1 MKNKFSKVLGVVLT
15 VATLVSLMTVAAP
28 ATPAA
33 AGTLAFTTETG
44 PTTVTVAFVDY
55 AVSADGNTIYGV
67 VGTGVLYKSTNAGAT
82 WSTVTVSGTGN
93 FSRVAVA
100 PDDANTVAT
109 YNGTAVWITTNG
121 ATTGGSDSWN
131 TAGAPTN
138 IVTANDLIISPS
150 VSGVRQVA
158 VAGSTGAANTGG
170 AAITTLN
177 LGGTVAAWT
186 AIANGGGVIGGA
198 TAPVFAVRFS
208 PNFASDR
215 LLTAVVQNTAS
226 VPAGQVTMNLF
237 RFTTLNPVTGLW
249 NAAAGFTDYT
259 GTTNSTGNIGG
270 PFAMPLVTVD
280 LSLAPTYSGTDSAS
294 RNAFV
299 AIDDGA
305 TGGVYQSKDAVNKLI
320 SDAVRIRSV
329 AFNGTNL
336 VAGRADNNVTYRSS
350 DMLASS
356 PTLTT
361 STQFQ
366 RPSGG
371 VNAVAANT
379 QVAWAGANA
388 VAATT
393 GNGSAF
399 SKSLDNGA
407 NYQDI
412 SNWNTSAASNVTDIS
427 VAPDGSKWYMVTT
440 GNGTDTN
447 VNVWAKTGTT
457 WERLMF
463 IANPATTAFTLRIAP
478 DNKQVVYL
486 VQNGTTTIYYT
497 DDGGDKNWVLRI
509 ANDNIIDLAVES
521 SQVVYYAY
529 SSNIRKSTNGG
540 FLWNDPATSISS
552 TWGTTFQLKSLGMN
566 NLLVSSTAGKV
577 AWSTNGGT
585 SFTSAATLT
594 NGGALQAT
602 AGNLSSGTFVYA
614 APGAGNT
621 LGAGVVQIYRYKIG
635 SVAPD
640 NVWKAITGNTVATT
654 PTATALFTGLELVGG
669 NTGILYAV
677 SQDPAGPGSTLW
689 RTMNPAEAGET
700 SVVFS
705 ALLTGPTLATSL
717 DASLVNGRTTDFEY
731 SVASGVTTLWVIDA
745 DTVVSEEAGDSA
757 TAINDEIYSFNDTL
771 SAAPVTASPAA
782 SAVIPVNPVS
792 GNTFSVTFTWA
803 RPSLATDYNLQ
814 VATDKD
820 FKAVISNTTFGVVT
834 GTVGFDPAVSPVAA
848 TLAAGVTLNPGSTY
862 FFRVRAIQPLISP
875 WSTTVTFTTASL
887 DKPFGLAGPAVGATD
902 VPVQPVLS
910 WSAYSGALWYEV
922 TVSEDPSFAIPE
934 FSHNVK
940 GNTFYGVTAD
950 EALKNS
956 TTYYWR
962 VRGVTAEPYVQ
973 GAAVITPSGP
983 WSTGAFTTVAA
994 AAAAAPPA
1002 VITVP
1007 APAPPAQVIQ
1017 LPAPAPVQ
1025 VPAAIPDWMLMT
1037 IIVIGA
1043 VLVIALVILI
1053 VRTRRVA

>member
-15 VATLVSLMTVAAP
+15 VATLTSLLTVATP

-44 PTTVTVAFVDY
+44 PTTVTVSFREM

-67 VGTGVLYKSTNAGAT
+67 VGTGVLYKSTNGGST
-82 WSTVTVSGTGN
+82 WSTTTVTGTGN
-93 FSRVAVA
+93 FSMVAIA

-109 YNGTAVWITTNG
+109 YNGSAVWICTNG
-121 ATTGGSDSWN
+121 STTGGSDSWN
-131 TAGAPTN
+131 SAGAPTN
-138 IVTANDLIISPS
+138 VDVARDLTISPS
-150 VSGVRQVA
+150 VSGVRQVT
-158 VAGSTGAANTGG
+158 VAGSTAGG
-170 AAITTLN
+170 GTAITTLN
-177 LGGTVAAWT
+177 LGGTVAVWT
-186 AIANGGGVIGGA
+186 AIANGAGPIGAA
-198 TAPVFAVRFS
+198 TAPAYAIRYS

-237 RFTTLNPVTGLW
+237 RFTTLNPVTGAW

-259 GTTNSTGNIGG
+259 GTSNSTGNIGG
-270 PFAMPLVTVD
+270 PFAMPLTTVD
-280 LSLAPTYSGTDSAS
+280 LSLAPTYTGTDSAS

-299 AIDDGA
+299 AIDDGV
-305 TGGVYQSKDAVNKLI
+305 TGGVYQLKDVVSKLI

-336 VAGRADNNVTYRSS
+336 VAGRADSNVTYRSS

-356 PTLTT
+356 PTFT
-361 STQFQ
+361 STTQFQ
-366 RPSGG
+366 RPGGGVGAVASNTLVAWAG
-371 VNAVAANT
+371 VNAVAAT
-379 QVAWAGANA
+379 S
-388 VAATT
+388 

-399 SKSLDNGA
+399 SRSTDNGA
-407 NYQDI
+407 NYQDV
-412 SNWNTSAASNVTDIS
+412 SNWNTSAASNVTDIA

-447 VNVWAKTGTT
+447 VNVWSKTGTT

-463 IANPATTAFTLRIAP
+463 IANPASSTFTLRIAP
-478 DNKQVVYL
+478 DNKLVVYL
-486 VQNGTTTIYYT
+486 VQNGSTNIYYT

-509 ANDNIIDLAVES
+509 ANDNVLDLAVES
-521 SQVVYYAY
+521 AQVVYYTYA
-529 SSNIRKSTNGG
+529 SNVRKSTNGG

-552 TWGTTFQLKSLGMN
+552 TWGTSFAIKSLGKD
-566 NLLVSSTAGKV
+566 NLLVTSTAGKV

-654 PTATALFTGLELVGG
+654 PTATALFNGLELVGG
-669 NTGILYAV
+669 NSGILYAI

-731 SVASGVTTLWVIDA
+731 SVASGVNTIWVIDA

-757 TAINDEIYSFNDTL
+757 TTINDEIYSFNDTL
-771 SAAPVTASPAA
+771 SAVPTTLTPAA
-782 SAVIPVNPVS
+782 NAVIPVNPVS
-792 GNTFSVTFTWA
+792 GNTFFVTFTWN
-803 RPSLATDYNLQ
+803 RPSLATSYDWQ

-820 FKAVISNTTFGVVT
+820 FKAVISNNVNFAPA
-834 GTVGFDPAVSPVAA
+834 DPAVSPVAA
-848 TLAAGVTLNPGSTY
+848 NLLAGATLNPGTTY
-862 FFRVRAIQPLISP
+862 YFRMRTNLPLFSP
-875 WSTTVTFTTASL
+875 WSATTTFSTASL
-887 DKPFGLAGPAVGATD
+887 DKPFGIAGPAVGSTD

-910 WSAYSGALWYEV
+910 WTAYPGALWYEV

-940 GNTFYGVTAD
+940 GNLFYGVTAD

-962 VRGVTAEPYVQ
+962 VRGVTAEPFVQ
-973 GAAVITPSGP
+973 GSKVVTPSGP

-994 AAAAAPPA
+994 APAAQPPT

-1017 LPAPAPVQ
+1017 LPAPPPEQ
-1025 VPAAIPDWMLMT
+1025 IPAAIPNWMLMT
-1037 IIVIGA
+1037 IIIIGA